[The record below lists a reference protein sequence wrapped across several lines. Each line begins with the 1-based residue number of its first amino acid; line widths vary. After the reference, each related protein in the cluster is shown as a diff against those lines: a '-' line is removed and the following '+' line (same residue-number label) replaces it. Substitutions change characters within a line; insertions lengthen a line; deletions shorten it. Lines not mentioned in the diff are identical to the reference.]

1 MKTVVLH
8 KCAHTNDCTRCSC
21 WIGHRLRADNK
32 TCHCATNNGGSEH
45 KCKHKNVSVGL
56 VHLLRTSHKL
66 CYVFYPTGIDIEV
79 VDSCATNNGGCEHKC
94 KHKNGAAVCS
104 CRAGYL
110 LQADNKTCHD
120 VDECSTGESCCA
132 QECTNNPG
140 GYTCGCKHGFRLNKN
155 GCGCDGMLNYL

>member
-1 MKTVVLH
+1 MQFDVENWRRMRNVNFHGYDT
-8 KCAHTNDCTRCSC
+8 
-21 WIGHRLRADNK
+21 
-32 TCHCATNNGGSEH
+32 
-45 KCKHKNVSVGL
+45 KHIFSIRR
-56 VHLLRTSHKL
+56 RTA
-66 CYVFYPTGIDIEV
+66 CYTKPLFSAGIDIEV

-120 VDECSTGESCCA
+120 VDECSTEESCCA

-140 GYTCGCKHGFRLNKN
+140 GYTCGCKHGFRLHKN
-155 GCGCDGMLNYL
+155 GCGCDGRCAIIYTRGFNN